1 MQPTW
6 TCRHSSS
13 AVEYTATVFR
23 PSSLHALMTRTAISP
38 RLAISTLVN
47 RLVSPPPPLVA
58 ARGRTASPLLQ
69 RGAAACSACN
79 GSPVS
84 QPHKLLLCNGRGAG
98 LAAGGRTATPLALRS
113 AQACRTAHISA
124 QITRSGAE
132 RGPSPP
138 PHLGQ
143 ERAGLHCSRQHLCMY
158 CWQAMQSRAYTA
170 TYKRCIWPRLPGV
183 RTVRKGVKGCLGRA
197 YAWCPFQG
205 RVSWLRSAWLPLG
218 APKTCSSRLGAVYWR
233 GSNQRCASLLAPGVR
248 R

>member
-1 MQPTW
+1 MADRRRDDVRDAQVGRGARRLADAHRLVRELRRQALASAEHAPRCAQPLAVCRHSHTRSSSAGIQGKAGAALVWSERTVQMQPTW

-158 CWQAMQSRAYTA
+158 CWQAM
-170 TYKRCIWPRLPGV
+170 
-183 RTVRKGVKGCLGRA
+183 
-197 YAWCPFQG
+197 
-205 RVSWLRSAWLPLG
+205 
-218 APKTCSSRLGAVYWR
+218 
-233 GSNQRCASLLAPGVR
+233 
-248 R
+248 